1 MLSDQEPIG
10 RPRRLV
16 PAGRT
21 AAVAIIILLAALP
34 LLGCGLCQTFTE
46 SASKLF
52 GGGDSQET
60 TTTEATGTDSTVE
73 TQLPPPEEAQESQLV
88 ILTQRRGNATR
99 TAILETLRY
108 HTGMG
113 SERGS
118 LFVVLWLAKK
128 GRWAMFQGRTER
140 NGTPVEA
147 VLTYNAAS
155 GAWRV
160 VGFAK
165 GGWKQVVRADYPQAP
180 AAIFSGARAW
190 PAEVGSASGGFRNLT
205 NKKSSSTRA
214 AILDAIRANM
224 GWTINGKKIV
234 FTVRW
239 LGEQDGWAYFVGEEY
254 NVKLPLDCLLRKSGG
269 TWRVIVTQG
278 EGDFPQTIRQAH
290 PEAPS
295 AIFDGYQ

>member
-1 MLSDQEPIG
+1 MQSDSLSSGSQ
-10 RPRRLV
+10 RRL
-16 PAGRT
+16 AWTGR
-21 AAVAIIILLAALP
+21 AVALSAIILLTALP
-34 LLGCGLCQTFTE
+34 LLGCSLCQTFTE
-46 SASKLF
+46 SAGKLF
-52 GGGDSQET
+52 GGGSQET
-60 TTTEATGTDSTVE
+60 TTTETTGTDSTVE
-73 TQLPPPEEAQESQLV
+73 TQLPLPLQETGESQLV
-88 ILTQRRGNATR
+88 VLTQRRGNATR
-99 TAILETLRY
+99 TAILDTLRY

-128 GRWAMFQGRTER
+128 GRWAMFQGRTEK

-147 VLTYNAAS
+147 LLTYNVTS

-165 GGWKQVVRADYPQAP
+165 GGWKQVVAGDYPQAP
-180 AAIFSGARAW
+180 AAVFSGARAW
-190 PAEVGSASGGFRNLT
+190 PAEVGSSSGGFRNLT
-205 NKKSSSTRA
+205 NRKSSSTRA

-234 FTVRW
+234 FTVKW

-254 NVKLPLDCLLRKSGG
+254 NVKLPLDCLLRRSGG

-295 AIFDGYQ
+295 AIFDGYP